1 VTQSQLWWLNANG
14 TMREIPVYSWESK
27 WGQFTLDERPPNYD
41 ADPANYKI
49 YLKPYA
55 SGNAQIMVA
64 LPRSPKAPVPYG
76 IRPLSSRPVVDMMLR
91 IIALRTPPPMPQP
104 FNSGLYSIVK
114 KKWRTARKIQRED
127 VYDDELRSGD
137 PFAFARVMRD
147 LSERRRLRKPSGKGE
162 QALIDGL
169 YNDLTFEV
177 QYSLGLRDEAK
188 AKAIVDSALGFD
200 IKRAPVGMRPPRVKK
215 EDE

>member
-1 VTQSQLWWLNANG
+1 MTQSQLWWQNADG
-14 TMREIPVYSWESK
+14 TLREIPVYSWESK
-27 WGQFTLDERPPNYD
+27 WGQFTLDERPPKYN

-49 YLKPYA
+49 YLRPYEE
-55 SGNAQIMVA
+55 GNAQVMVT
-64 LPRSPKAPVPYG
+64 LPRSPTAPVPYG

-91 IIALRTPPPMPQP
+91 IIALRSPPPLPQP
-104 FNSGLYSIVK
+104 FNSGLYSIAK
-114 KKWRTARKIQRED
+114 KAWRTDRKIQRED

-177 QYSLGLRDEAK
+177 QYSLGLRDESK
-188 AKAIVDSALGFD
+188 AKAIVDRALGFD
-200 IKRAPVGMRPPRVKK
+200 ITLAPMPMRAPRVKA